1 MIIKSIQILLMMLAQ
16 HLHRLPLGEGITALK
31 ANATTMLGGAFQSN
45 DVYADCELYPEVNNS
60 NNRKANNFGDDNEEG
75 TALMQKNKQK
85 SIVELSNS
93 ISISPNPADEILT
106 IKMPTG
112 INSIEIVSIEGKLI
126 RTINVT
132 NTGLNIDV
140 SNLDNGLYT
149 FIFKSSSITPIAK
162 KVTIIH

>member
-1 MIIKSIQILLMMLAQ
+1 MTLPFYMYNKKSYGDTCQRQTNKCHSAKS
-16 HLHRLPLGEGITALK
+16 RAAAE
-31 ANATTMLGGAFQSN
+31 
-45 DVYADCELYPEVNNS
+45 ELYPEVNNS

-85 SIVELSNS
+85 SIAALSNS
-93 ISISPNPADEILT
+93 IAISPNPADEILT

-149 FIFKSSSITPIAK
+149 FIFKSSSITPFAK

>member
-1 MIIKSIQILLMMLAQ
+1 MMLAQ